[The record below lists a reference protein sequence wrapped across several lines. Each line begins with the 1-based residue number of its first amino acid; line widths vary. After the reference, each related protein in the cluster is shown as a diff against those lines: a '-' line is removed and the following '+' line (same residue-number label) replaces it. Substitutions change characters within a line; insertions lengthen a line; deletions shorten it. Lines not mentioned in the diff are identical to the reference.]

1 MYSSA
6 AHNSPIPT
14 QNSPGLLPY
23 VTGSL
28 GVWTLM
34 DYFGEPQGQ
43 PLHAW
48 PHVSCD
54 FGQFDIA
61 GHPKPHAYWYSAN
74 WLQRF
79 GADEPGR
86 PALPFK
92 TVARILDLPTAPGG
106 AQPSTLGHEP
116 SQMSVSTTHTND
128 ADLDAGLD
136 SSLDD
141 HTNGDWS
148 NSKYSSGE
156 HRSQKQKSFSAVT
169 TAPFADL
176 YLDGVSQGVM
186 PTTRNDRGEVQPTEW
201 PQLTHHNQLI
211 TDFASPNCTG
221 VSSFPVNA
229 TDVQCHDLHRA
240 SKGDASAAACAAACC
255 AKGSSCNTWQIETSA
270 DNDCWIGAA
279 REGVGKCGPPRQGA
293 WVGGQRH
300 TTPSPS
306 PPPSPTPPPSYRN
319 ATLVAYSAHPLT
331 ANATVLATH
340 TLFVPSSNTSAFKLL
355 LTLDVPSVTTGTG
368 SALVLDGRDTALVRC
383 SIVDASANDALVAS
397 ASDRISWRV
406 VSGPGRLAGVANG
419 NRSSHEWMK
428 SSSVNAY
435 LGLAR
440 GMFRVTHDCTSV
452 GRSSCASID
461 VDGLRGPTVVK
472 DSNCDT
478 TTPIVVEVSAPG
490 FDSATISIPVSVD
503 TDKDGVMAVARA
515 TGSEFTNGFSYL
527 DDFVG

>member
-1 MYSSA
+1 
-6 AHNSPIPT
+6 
-14 QNSPGLLPY
+14 
-23 VTGSL
+23 
-28 GVWTLM
+28 M
-34 DYFGEPQGQ
+34 DYFGEPKGQ

-79 GADEPGR
+79 GANEPGR
-86 PALPFK
+86 PPLPFK
-92 TVARILDLPTAPGG
+92 TVARILNLPTTPGDLRVS
-106 AQPSTLGHEP
+106 PLDPTINE
-116 SQMSVSTTHTND
+116 MSISSSRTNEM
-128 ADLDAGLD
+128 DLDTGLD
-136 SSLDD
+136 SSFA
-141 HTNGDWS
+141 HTNGDWPS
-148 NSKYSSGE
+148 SKYTSRK
-156 HRSQKQKSFSAVT
+156 HKRQKRKSFSAVT

-176 YLDGVSQGVM
+176 YLDGVSQGVT
-186 PTTRNDRGEVQPTEW
+186 PTARNDRGEVQPTEW
-201 PQLTHHNQLI
+201 PQSIQQHQLT
-211 TDFASPNCTG
+211 TDFGANCTG

-229 TDVQCHDLHRA
+229 TGVQCHGLHRA
-240 SKGDASAAACAAACC
+240 AKGDVSAAACAAACC
-255 AKGSSCNTWQIETSA
+255 AQGASCNTWQQETSA
-270 DNDCWIGAA
+270 NNDCWIGAA
-279 REGVGKCGPPRQGA
+279 NEGVGKCGPPRRGT
-293 WVGGQRH
+293 WVGDQRH

-306 PPPSPTPPPSYRN
+306 PSPSPTPPPSYRN

-340 TLFVPSSNTSAFKLL
+340 SLFVPSTNTSAYKLL

-383 SIVDASANDALVAS
+383 SIVDSSANDALVAS
-397 ASDRISWRV
+397 ATDRISWRV

-435 LGLAR
+435 LGLTR

-452 GRSSCASID
+452 GRSSCAAID
-461 VDGLRGPTVVK
+461 ADGSRGPTIVK
-472 DSNCDT
+472 DSGCDT
-478 TTPIVVEVSAPG
+478 TNPIVVEA
-490 FDSATISIPVSVD
+490 SATGFSPTMISIPVSVD
-503 TDKDGVMAVARA
+503 TDKDGIMAVARA

-527 DDFVG
+527 NDFVG